1 MRGMQKTIIGILGKP
16 LSGKDTV
23 ADMLRS
29 MNPGIATISMGD
41 VVREVKAT
49 GPSHRFWDLL
59 HDSIAVADSGGI
71 APDGPIFRCITLLI
85 EEQFALGK
93 ESVVW
98 IGGPRSEQQLVWLDA
113 WAAENGYGDQFLHI
127 DVPDSEVYARINH
140 RLDHGRADDRTD
152 VIAFRLS
159 EYERVT
165 YPAISRLATEGRIAK
180 INGVGARESVAA
192 HAAEAL
198 QLGFFDP
205 EVALPVRAGR

>member
-1 MRGMQKTIIGILGKP
+1 MTNTIIGILGKP

-23 ADMLRS
+23 AEALRS

-71 APDGPIFRCITLLI
+71 APDEPIFRCITLLI
-85 EEQFALGK
+85 DEEFGQGK
-93 ESVVW
+93 ESVMW
-98 IGGPRSEQQLVWLDA
+98 IGGPRSEQQLIWLDA
-113 WAAENGYGDQFLHI
+113 WAAEKGYRDQFLHI

-165 YPAISRLATEGRIAK
+165 LPAVDHLASEGRIAK

-198 QLGFFDP
+198 NLGFFDP
-205 EVALPVRAGR
+205 EATLPMSARR